1 LPIGSCE
8 QHGNHLPLFT
18 DWLVAARVAERV
30 CQELGG
36 LLLPALPY
44 STSIEHRGFAGTIS
58 LQAQTLASVLRD
70 VVDSCHD
77 FGCRRVVVLSGHGGN
92 WILKPTIRELNV
104 SYADMDIVLVPEPVL
119 WGGALGDD
127 LHAGRVETSI
137 MMHLAPD
144 SVARPMEDYIP
155 TVGRE
160 FLDYVPMSRLSEQ
173 GIWGYPT
180 QGTAE
185 DGARVV
191 RGMIERVVAYITET
205 FSKLDVLKEGQQA

>member
-1 LPIGSCE
+1 
-8 QHGNHLPLFT
+8 
-18 DWLVAARVAERV
+18 
-30 CQELGG
+30 
-36 LLLPALPY
+36 
-44 STSIEHRGFAGTIS
+44 
-58 LQAQTLASVLRD
+58 
-70 VVDSCHD
+70 
-77 FGCRRVVVLSGHGGN
+77 VVVLSGHGGN

-104 SYADMDIVLVPEPVL
+104 SYVDLDIVLVPEPVL
-119 WGGALGDD
+119 WGEALGDD

-137 MMHLAPD
+137 MMHLAPN
-144 SVARPMEDYIP
+144 SVARPIEDYIP

-185 DGARVV
+185 EGARVV
-191 RGMIERVVAYITET
+191 PGMIDRVAAYITET